1 MRPQLPTL
9 TAWRNFGS
17 QIDSYVSDHFGL
29 RPYLLAAANRLNF
42 AVRLPGGGNRVA
54 LLGKDDW
61 LYWRNDIEQHSGL
74 KLLGQWEIEAWTR
87 SRDHVH
93 DWLASQGIRFVF
105 VIAPDKSES
114 YPSICPMAYPPRPSR
129 RWISSPMPSAP
140 RRNSTS
146 SISGRC

>member
-1 MRPQLPTL
+1 MRNLVQRPRLPTTL
-9 TAWRNFGS
+9 TAWRNFGA

-74 KLLGQWEIEAWTR
+74 KLLGQWEIDAWTR
-87 SRDHVH
+87 SLDHLH

-105 VIAPDKSES
+105 VIAPDKSEI
-114 YPSICPMAYPPRPSR
+114 YPEHLPDGVPA
-129 RWISSPMPSAP
+129 AP
-140 RRNSTS
+140 FTAAECLSNQC
-146 SISGRC
+146 ILVPEK

>member
-1 MRPQLPTL
+1 MTLHLTGIAQTTARDEMRNLVQRPRLPTTL
-9 TAWRNFGS
+9 TAWRNFGA

-74 KLLGQWEIEAWTR
+74 RLLR
-87 SRDHVH
+87 
-93 DWLASQGIRFVF
+93 
-105 VIAPDKSES
+105 
-114 YPSICPMAYPPRPSR
+114 PMGDRGLDPEPG
-129 RWISSPMPSAP
+129 PSA
-140 RRNSTS
+140 
-146 SISGRC
+146 